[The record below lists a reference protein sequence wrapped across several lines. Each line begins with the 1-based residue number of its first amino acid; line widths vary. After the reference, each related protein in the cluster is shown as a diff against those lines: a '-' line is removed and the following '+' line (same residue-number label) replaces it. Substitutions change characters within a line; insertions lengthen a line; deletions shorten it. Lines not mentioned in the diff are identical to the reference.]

1 MVVTPSVP
9 AWDIFCKVVDNYGD
23 AGVCWR
29 VARLLHQEHGLV
41 VRLWID
47 HPETLRALTPDLVA
61 GLPVQQIGGVQVH
74 DWSKC
79 IPLPDSAMVVV
90 EAFGCGLPET
100 YISAMATLSQPPV
113 WIVLDYLT
121 AEAWADS
128 HHGLASP
135 HPSLGL
141 PRWYFYPGF
150 SLSTGGL
157 PREHDLLTRR
167 DAFGSEASDEF
178 WRSLGFARPAPDA
191 LTLSLFAYADAPVT
205 NLLSALAEG
214 SGPVVAAVPAGVL
227 LPALKAFCGHDV
239 AVGDT
244 LRRGELEI
252 RVLPFLSQARYDE
265 LLWACDINFVRGE
278 DSFVRAQWAGK
289 PLVWQPYRQDDGAH
303 QRKLDAFLEQ
313 YAAGLDSVAGAALTA
328 FNQAWSAG
336 GAVQG
341 LWPALRAARGE
352 LTLHALNWSRKLVDL
367 GEMSAKLVEFVR
379 NKVK

>member
-1 MVVTPSVP
+1 
-9 AWDIFCKVVDNYGD
+9 
-23 AGVCWR
+23 
-29 VARLLHQEHGLV
+29 
-41 VRLWID
+41 
-47 HPETLRALTPDLVA
+47 
-61 GLPVQQIGGVQVH
+61 
-74 DWSKC
+74 
-79 IPLPDSAMVVV
+79 MVVV

-150 SLSTGGL
+150 SPSTGGL

-167 DAFGSEASDEF
+167 DAFEPEASDEF

-303 QRKLDAFLEQ
+303 QRKLDAFLER
-313 YAAGLDSVAGAALTA
+313 YAAGLDSGVGAALTA

-352 LTLHALNWSRKLVDL
+352 LTLHAVNWSRKLVDL

>member
-1 MVVTPSVP
+1 MVVALSVP

-29 VARLLHQEHGLV
+29 VARLLYQEHGLA

-47 HPETLRALTPDLVA
+47 HPETLRALTPGLVA
-61 GLPVQQIGGVQVH
+61 GLPVQQIDGVQVH

-79 IPLPDSAMVVV
+79 IPAPDSAKVVV
-90 EAFGCGLPET
+90 EAFGCGLPEN
-100 YISAMATLSQPPV
+100 YVSAMAARPQPPL

-121 AEAWADS
+121 AEAWADT

-150 SLSTGGL
+150 TPSTGGL
-157 PREHDLLTRR
+157 PRERDLLARR
-167 DAFGSEASDEF
+167 DAFNAKARAEF
-178 WRSLGFARPAPDA
+178 WRRLGFAAPDDNA
-191 LTLSLFAYADAPVT
+191 LTLSLFAYADAPVAD
-205 NLLSALAEG
+205 LLAALAEG
-214 SGPVVAAVPAGVL
+214 AGPIVVAVPAGSL
-227 LPALKAFCGHDV
+227 LPALRVFADRDV

-244 LRRGELEI
+244 VRQGLLEV
-252 RVLPFLSQARYDE
+252 RVLPFLPQVGYDE

-289 PLVWQPYRQDDGAH
+289 PLIWQPYRQDDGAH
-303 QRKLDAFLEQ
+303 QHKLEAFLQ
-313 YAAGLDSVAGAALTA
+313 RYSAGLDPLALAAMSA
-328 FNQAWSAG
+328 FNKAWSAG
-336 GAVQG
+336 TPVRT
-341 LWPALRAARGE
+341 LWPALQAAHG
-352 LTLHALNWSRKLVDL
+352 LWTHHALNWSRELAGF
-367 GEMSAKLVEFVR
+367 GEMSAKLVDFAR